1 MNAHSLVVKIRF
13 QRESSYYNKSPSR
26 GLHHFVIYEIELQC
40 YESCKRRRPQKFQP
54 ARQPAERGDVSD
66 GDEEELARQVG
77 LQEVEEVVLQ
87 QLRERLRATLWPI
100 S

>member
-1 MNAHSLVVKIRF
+1 MVKVRF
-13 QRESSYYNKSPSR
+13 QPESSYYNISPSH
-26 GLHHFVIYEIELQC
+26 GMHHFVIYAIGLQC

-54 ARQPAERGDVSD
+54 ARQPPERGDVSD

-77 LQEVEEVVLQ
+77 LQEVKEVVLQ